1 MVFRV
6 NVDDPTDPA
15 KVKVYGPG
23 VEPGVKAAKP
33 VWFTVD
39 CTKAGKHELNLLF
52 PFLNFAGCF
61 WLSQNGLIK
70 NFRKSQYYGCTFNVT

>member
-1 MVFRV
+1 M

-39 CTKAGKHELNLLF
+39 CTKAGKYPCSCLE
-52 PFLNFAGCF
+52 
-61 WLSQNGLIK
+61 
-70 NFRKSQYYGCTFNVT
+70 

>member
-1 MVFRV
+1 MHTPVLCTQISILVFGGPCLNVYGTFFVIRV

-23 VEPGVKAAKP
+23 VEPGVKATKP

-39 CTKAGKHELNLLF
+39 CTKAGKLEF
-52 PFLNFAGCF
+52 C
-61 WLSQNGLIK
+61 
-70 NFRKSQYYGCTFNVT
+70 

>member
-1 MVFRV
+1 MSDMHLRV

-39 CTKAGKHELNLLF
+39 CTKAGKLTSCMHFLMLVLLK
-52 PFLNFAGCF
+52 LKYKI
-61 WLSQNGLIK
+61 SE
-70 NFRKSQYYGCTFNVT
+70 